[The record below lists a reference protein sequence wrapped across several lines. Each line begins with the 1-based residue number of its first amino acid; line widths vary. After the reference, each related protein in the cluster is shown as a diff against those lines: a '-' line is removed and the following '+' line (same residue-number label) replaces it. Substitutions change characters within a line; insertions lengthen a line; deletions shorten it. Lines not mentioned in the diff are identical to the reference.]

1 MAHGP
6 DVAISARQG
15 AKDGRHATSH
25 RSDKISSPPSTLGFY
40 HHNPI
45 MTTLASQPQPSAF
58 RPTNTQDGQ
67 SVALFRSAGDA
78 APPQLK
84 RSFGS
89 LDSVMDDQQ

>member
-6 DVAISARQG
+6 AISARQG
-15 AKDGRHATSH
+15 AKDERQATSH
-25 RSDKISSPPSTLGFY
+25 RSDKISLYPSTLGLD
-40 HHNPI
+40 HHIPT

-58 RPTNTQDGQ
+58 RPTTIQDGQ

-89 LDSVMDDQQ
+89 LDSVIDDHL